1 MEVRLAYE
9 RGLLSG
15 RSLNYFQHWGLL
27 YHMYLSRR
35 IEMEDRD
42 SMLEIQTLNLNPEMW
57 VKLYRDRVMGALGMP
72 EGEEE
77 LELTEDDLDGL
88 DAFMDQQE
96 RDFMSALGGTHSMT
110 GADTSGNDF
119 AARYAKA
126 QADPLQWGP
135 TV

>member
-1 MEVRLAYE
+1 VEVRLAYE

-15 RSLNYFQHWGLL
+15 KSLNYFQHWGLL

-35 IEMEDRD
+35 REMEDRD
-42 SMLEIQTLNLNPEMW
+42 SMLELQTLNLNPDMW
-57 VKLYRDRVMGALGMP
+57 VKLYRDRVMGALGVP
-72 EGEEE
+72 TGEDEV
-77 LELTEDDLDGL
+77 ELTEDDMDDL

-96 RDFMSALGGTHSMT
+96 RDFVAPLLGRQSMS
-110 GADTSGNDF
+110 GAEGPNDWRNRF
-119 AARYAKA
+119 FKA